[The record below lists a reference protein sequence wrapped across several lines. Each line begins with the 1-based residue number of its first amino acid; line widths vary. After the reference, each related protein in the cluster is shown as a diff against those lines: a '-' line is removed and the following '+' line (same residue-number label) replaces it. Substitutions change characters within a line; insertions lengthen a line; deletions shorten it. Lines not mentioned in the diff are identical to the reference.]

1 MTLSLRDLQMLTEQ
15 EFTVES
21 TRADLGRIVDYFKSA
36 EKHDVYVNYA
46 FVGAR
51 QLPRWLADEIDVFFI
66 PEDIIPAELPEDFLI
81 EALGFVKY
89 DEIVMSGRLVYPVKD
104 VKGQVMGFCGWDKF
118 VTPKYLDSKN
128 HGYKAKATTFYG
140 MEKLPEYYR
149 SNKPVYVVEGIV
161 DCLYLRS
168 IGLQAI
174 ALLGSTITKYVYHIL
189 KRMEDRLVFIPDNDI
204 IGKEIADINATI
216 PAGEHFVQQVKRMF
230 PKSRIIQS
238 IIAKD
243 VDDTRLLNDGM
254 YEEDF
259 KKELQQV
266 AISPFYFFKTIR
278 VR

>member
-149 SNKPVYVVEGIV
+149 SNKPVFVTEGIV
-161 DCLYLRS
+161 CCLWLRS
-168 IGLQAI
+168 QGFQAL
-174 ALLGSTITKYVYHIL
+174 ALLGSQMTPYVKEIL
-189 KRMEDRLVFIPDNDI
+189 KRFGSRLVLVPDND
-204 IGKEIADINATI
+204 E
-216 PAGEHFVQQVKRMF
+216 AGNSLVHMSKWKLKKAV
-230 PKSRIIQS
+230 IIQV
-238 IIAKD
+238 AFGKD
-243 VDDTRLLNDGM
+243 IDGCRKIEDGRYAEQLISELLSLSN
-254 YEEDF
+254 
-259 KKELQQV
+259 
-266 AISPFYFFKTIR
+266 PFVKTKLLIR
-278 VR
+278 R